1 MDVLNEDMIVRC
13 RHQLDSA
20 HRELFTDCSTAVK
33 SFLAGHPFSL
43 FESSMYFHRFLQWK
57 WLERY
62 VCMRVII
69 IFIIVNVKA
78 LV

>member
-20 HRELFTDCSTAVK
+20 NRELFTDCSTAVK
-33 SFLAGHPFSL
+33 SYLAGHPFSL

-57 WLERY
+57 WLERL
-62 VCMRVII
+62 VCSFRSRYG
-69 IFIIVNVKA
+69 
-78 LV
+78 LC